1 MLTDIENKE
10 LNFKIDQ
17 LQRSNDY
24 EKDFTILYKKYLF
37 RMQKMVF
44 KTMKTQFDLS
54 ERYLNNIGLY
64 DHTVFAETLLRCIK
78 SYSFY
83 KGQDFYVY
91 FWVSARHC
99 VIQMMKKYNKT
110 IQYNAK
116 DDPKGIRANENAN
129 NGLNKIE
136 EIAEKYKLNE
146 KETKVA
152 YLLATKTKELTNVK
166 LMAEN
171 GIPEKTFYRM
181 KNRIKSKIISWQ
193 NEKSDSI
200 CEKND
205 CL

>member
-17 LQRSNDY
+17 LQRSKDY

-37 RMQKMVF
+37 KVQKMVF
-44 KTMKTQFDLS
+44 NTLRIKYELS

-64 DHTVFAETLLRCIK
+64 DHTVFAETMMRCIK

-91 FWVSARHC
+91 FWVAAKNC
-99 VIQMMKKYNKT
+99 VIRKMKNYNKT
-110 IQYNAK
+110 ISCDFK
-116 DDPKGIRANENAN
+116 DNPQTICTTAN
-129 NGLNKIE
+129 NGLNTIE

-152 YLLATKTKELTNVK
+152 HLLAMNTKELTNVK

>member
-37 RMQKMVF
+37 KVQKMVF
-44 KTMKTQFDLS
+44 NTLRIKYELS
-54 ERYLNNIGLY
+54 DEYRNSIGLY
-64 DHTVFAETLLRCIK
+64 DPTVFAETMLRCIK

-91 FWVSARHC
+91 FWVAAKNC

-110 IQYNAK
+110 IQYDAK
-116 DDPKGIRANENAN
+116 DDPKGSRANENAN
-129 NGLNKIE
+129 NGLNTIE

-152 YLLATKTKELTNVK
+152 HLLAMNTKELTNVK

-200 CEKND
+200 CEKK
-205 CL
+205 

>member
-1 MLTDIENKE
+1 MLTDRENKE

-17 LQRSNDY
+17 LQRSKDY
-24 EKDFTILYKKYLF
+24 EKNFTILYKKYLF

-44 KTMKTQFDLS
+44 NKLRIKFELS

-64 DHTVFAETLLRCIK
+64 DHTVFAETMLRCIK

-91 FWVSARHC
+91 FWVAAKNC

-110 IQYNAK
+110 IQYDAK
-116 DDPKGIRANENAN
+116 DNPQTICTTAN
-129 NGLNKIE
+129 NGLNTIE
-136 EIAEKYKLNE
+136 EIAEKYKLNQ
-146 KETKVA
+146 KEAKVA
-152 YLLATKTKELTNVK
+152 NLLAMNTKELPNVK

>member
-1 MLTDIENKE
+1 MEQTNSKLGTGLKSTGDFIWREGIQAYQILVYTKFLT
-10 LNFKIDQ
+10 
-17 LQRSNDY
+17 
-24 EKDFTILYKKYLF
+24 
-37 RMQKMVF
+37 
-44 KTMKTQFDLS
+44 
-54 ERYLNNIGLY
+54 GP
-64 DHTVFAETLLRCIK
+64 
-78 SYSFY
+78 
-83 KGQDFYVY
+83 DFYVY

-110 IQYNAK
+110 IQYDAK
-116 DDPKGIRANENAN
+116 DNPQTICTTAN
-129 NGLNKIE
+129 NGLNTIE
-136 EIAEKYKLNE
+136 EIAEKYKLNQ
-146 KETKVA
+146 KEAKVA
-152 YLLATKTKELTNVK
+152 NLLAMNTKELPNVK